1 MNRISRLVCVASA
14 TLFLEGFSYC
24 TREDRPQNIV
34 RDEIWTISHRTE
46 MYNASFSPEK
56 RECLVVTPET
66 HSSDSSPFHVLRG
79 AIAGFDY
86 EPGYRYRLLVTVTCL
101 ANPPQD
107 DGNPTYALK
116 RIISK
121 EKV

>member
-1 MNRISRLVCVASA
+1 MGIF
-14 TLFLEGFSYC
+14 TLC
-24 TREDRPQNIV
+24 MRESPPQDIV
-34 RDEIWTISHRTE
+34 RDEVWTIAHQTE
-46 MYNASFSPEK
+46 MCNASFTPEK

-66 HSSDSSPFHVLRG
+66 HSSDSSPFHVLRS

-86 EPGYRYRLLVTVTCL
+86 EPGYRYRLLVTVTYL

-116 RIISK
+116 RIISM